1 MYEDDERKS
10 DGGSSIYYARDFSK
24 FYCRAVYAVLL
35 S

>member
-1 MYEDDERKS
+1 MKMMK
-10 DGGSSIYYARDFSK
+10 GSLMVEAGIDHARDFSK